1 MAHTPLQILTFS
13 ATESKKYLSGGVFSV
28 LGNAQKS
35 ILPMAAIFSVCLCRQ
50 RGHFARKRPAIA
62 GTEFPSKFDRI
73 PRPRFRRVCDP
84 YNETHT
90 FAICRFLTTL
100 GDFLVDFR
108 TS

>member
-1 MAHTPLQILTFS
+1 
-13 ATESKKYLSGGVFSV
+13 
-28 LGNAQKS
+28 
-35 ILPMAAIFSVCLCRQ
+35 MAAIFSACLCRE
-50 RGHFARKRPAIA
+50 RGRFARKRPAIA

-84 YNETHT
+84 YNETPA